1 MPISSKS
8 GKQQERV
15 SAVKIVKFFSL
26 AGRFYGTSVAN
37 RAPKYE
43 TTNPLKIQHSLAL
56 GRRWDPTK
64 IFDDSQLRSLRVGV
78 T

>member
-8 GKQQERV
+8 GKQQKPV

-43 TTNPLKIQHSLAL
+43 NTNPLKIQHKLAL
-56 GRRWDPTK
+56 SRRDPTK

>member
-8 GKQQERV
+8 GKQKPV

-43 TTNPLKIQHSLAL
+43 NTNPLKIQHKLAL
-56 GRRWDPTK
+56 SRRDPTK

>member
-43 TTNPLKIQHSLAL
+43 NTNPPEIQQIPLLISAE
-56 GRRWDPTK
+56 GTPRRYLT
-64 IFDDSQLRSLRVGV
+64 I
-78 T
+78 TN

>member
-8 GKQQERV
+8 GKQKPV

-43 TTNPLKIQHSLAL
+43 NTNPFKIQQFRLL
-56 GRRWDPTK
+56 FVVEETPQRFLTIPN
-64 IFDDSQLRSLRVGV
+64 
-78 T
+78 